1 MFTITAERSVLI
13 VDDEKKISDVLRSYF
28 EKAGYSVETAESGT
42 QAIEL
47 FERHAPSLIV
57 LDLMMPGMSGEEVCK
72 TLRKKSRVPI
82 IMLTAKSEEESILEG
97 LGIGAD
103 DYITKPFSPKQVLA
117 RAEAVL
123 RRVSAEAVPIADE
136 ISYNNGELVLDNLRH
151 EVRKNGVNVQL
162 TPNEYRILMT
172 MAKYPSKAFTRDEL
186 INFALGSEFE
196 GFDRVIDT
204 HIKNIRHKIETD
216 PKAPQYVR
224 TIHGVGYKFGGDI
237 L

>member
-103 DYITKPFSPKQVLA
+103 DYVTKPFSPKQVLA

-123 RRVSAEAVPIADE
+123 RRVSKEAVPIADE

-151 EVRKNGVNVQL
+151 EVRKKGVNVQL

>member
-103 DYITKPFSPKQVLA
+103 DYVTKPFSPKQVLA

-123 RRVSAEAVPIADE
+123 RRVSKEAVPIADE